1 MFAEQEQR
9 SVTMNQEE
17 YIMNKIYKVIWNAT
31 LGTWVAVSELAKG
44 KTKSSNEK
52 KEGNSV
58 DLNKKNSTQVYFVK
72 FSSLCSILV
81 MCGAITQQSYAATG
95 IYVNDGVDSRCAHF
109 SDPASV
115 EGESDATLCTTPIIN
130 RNNTKY
136 KKNGRII
143 Y

>member
-1 MFAEQEQR
+1 
-9 SVTMNQEE
+9 
-17 YIMNKIYKVIWNAT
+17 MNKIYKVIWNAT

-81 MCGAITQQSYAATG
+81 MCGAITQQSYADAG
-95 IYVNDGVDSRCAHF
+95 IYVNDGVDMGCTHIA
-109 SDPASV
+109 DPYFGSAEIV
-115 EGESDATLCTTPIIN
+115 DTATCTTPIIN
-130 RNNTKY
+130 RNTVTNKAMFF
-136 KKNGRII
+136 GI
-143 Y
+143 